1 MKPEILDKEKHADLC
16 YHKDELPSAAFVP
29 VIASEAGICANNF
42 VLVFTDEEESKLVAL
57 LGKTENILIDK
68 DFKGAIPASVLNYPF
83 FLAQVGD
90 QNLLCIDSEAKQ
102 LKGKGDKL
110 FNKNGEYS
118 DFMKNLISVME
129 NYNDMDMRTKI
140 AVSEIKKTGIL
151 ESKELGVEKDGTKET
166 LLSGF
171 LVVNPQKLYELDD
184 KTLADFARRGY
195 LELIYNHLRSLGNLQ
210 ILVDKIVENKK

>member
-1 MKPEILDKEKHADLC
+1 MKPEILDKEKHADLK
-16 YHKDELPSAAFVP
+16 YHQDTLPKNPFVP
-29 VIASEAGICANNF
+29 VIAPEAGICANNF

-83 FLAQVGD
+83 FLAKIGD

-102 LKGKGDKL
+102 LQGDGEKL
-110 FNKNGEYS
+110 FENGEPS
-118 DFMKNLISVME
+118 KFTENLISVMK

-140 AVSEIKKTGIL
+140 AVSEIKKAGIL
-151 ESKELGVEKDGTKET
+151 ESKELGVEKDGVKET

>member
-1 MKPEILDKEKHADLC
+1 MKAEILDKEKHADLC

-29 VIASEAGICANNF
+29 VIAPEAGICASNF

-83 FLAQVGD
+83 FLAKIGD

-102 LKGKGDKL
+102 LQGDGEKL
-110 FNKNGEYS
+110 FEKGEYS

-129 NYNDMDMRTKI
+129 NYNNMDMRTKI
-140 AVSEIKKTGIL
+140 AIAEIKKTGIL

-210 ILVDKIVENKK
+210 ILVDKIVKKK

>member
-29 VIASEAGICANNF
+29 IIAPEAGICANNF
-42 VLVFTDEEESKLVAL
+42 VLVFTDEEQPKLMAL
-57 LGKTENILIDK
+57 LGKTENVLIDEN
-68 DFKGAIPASVLNYPF
+68 FKGAIPASVLNYPF

-102 LKGKGDKL
+102 LKGKGEKL
-110 FNKNGEYS
+110 FKDGEYS
-118 DFMKNLISVME
+118 DFMKNLITVME

-140 AVSEIKKTGIL
+140 AISEIKKTGIL
-151 ESKELGVEKDGTKET
+151 ESKEIGIEKDGAKET
-166 LLSGF
+166 LLHGF

-210 ILVDKIVENKK
+210 ILVDKIVAEKK